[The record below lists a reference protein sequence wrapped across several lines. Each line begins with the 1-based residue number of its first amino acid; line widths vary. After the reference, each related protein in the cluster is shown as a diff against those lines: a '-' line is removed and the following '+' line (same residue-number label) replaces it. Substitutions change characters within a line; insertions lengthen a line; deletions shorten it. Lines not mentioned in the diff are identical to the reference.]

1 MFRLLIAD
9 DHPLYRDALV
19 DVVQQYLPETTLLSA
34 ANLNE
39 VFTLLANEAAVDNV
53 ASVDSRVNIDL
64 VLLDLNMPGMNGLD
78 GVSQLLN
85 QYPTLAVAMLS
96 AEDDKHV
103 VLEAMALGCIGYISK
118 ASERA
123 DLAHAIEQI
132 LAGNIYLPAE
142 SFRTTNTKAPSLTV
156 KQSAAE
162 STKVSLADL
171 TKQQIRVLREMVN
184 GASNKQIAFNLH
196 ISEATVKSHVS
207 AIFRKLE
214 VSNRVQAILKA
225 KSADFSAYLTS

>member
-19 DVVQQYLPETTLLSA
+19 DVVQQYLPETTLISA

-39 VFTLLANEAAVDNV
+39 VFTLLENEAAVNNGPHV
-53 ASVDSRVNIDL
+53 DL

-78 GVSQLLN
+78 GISQLLN

-118 ASERA
+118 ASERS
-123 DLAHAIEQI
+123 DLAKAIEQI

-142 SFRTTNTKAPSLTV
+142 SFRASGTKAPSLTV

-162 STKVSLADL
+162 PPNVSLADL

-207 AIFRKLE
+207 AILRKLA

-225 KSADFSAYLTS
+225 KSADFSAYLTN